1 MTTPSTGPY
10 DRSDVDLDDGV
21 ERLDL
26 GSILVP
32 VAEGMELQV
41 QVDEASGNVVLA
53 TVKMANAAV
62 QVQPYAAPKSGG
74 MWDDARPQIKD
85 SVIASGGTAQ
95 EVDGAFGPELHAKV
109 KAEGAND
116 LQAARFVG
124 IDGPRWFLRAVFLG
138 DAARSGA
145 IADRFDDMVRGIVV
159 VRGDAAM
166 PVGAPIPMRLP
177 VQPTAEPVTEGRAS
191 LDPFE
196 RGPEITET
204 R

>member
-1 MTTPSTGPY
+1 MTNEATGPY
-10 DRSDVDLDDGV
+10 DHADVDPADGV

-74 MWDDARPQIKD
+74 MWDDARPQIRD
-85 SVIASGGTAQ
+85 SVVASGGTAQ
-95 EVDGAFGPELHAKV
+95 ELDGTFGVELHAKV
-109 KAEGAND
+109 RSEGASE
-116 LQAARFVG
+116 LQTARFVG
-124 IDGPRWFLRAVFLG
+124 VDGPRWFLRAVFLG
-138 DAARSGA
+138 DAARPGPV
-145 IADRFDDMVRGIVV
+145 ADRFDAMVRGIVV
-159 VRGDAAM
+159 VRGEGAM

-177 VQPTAEPVTEGRAS
+177 AQPSVEPAAAERPS
-191 LDPFE
+191 LEPFE

>member
-1 MTTPSTGPY
+1 MTTHATGPY
-10 DRSDVDLDDGV
+10 DRADVDLADGT

-26 GSILVP
+26 GSLLVP

-74 MWDDARPQIKD
+74 MWDDARPQIRD

-95 EVDGAFGPELHAKV
+95 EVDGAFGLELHAEV
-109 KAEGAND
+109 KAEGTNA
-116 LQAARFVG
+116 LQTARFVG
-124 IDGPRWFLRAVFLG
+124 VDGPRWFLRAVFLG
-138 DAARSGA
+138 DAARPGA
-145 IADRFDDMVRGIVV
+145 IADRFDEMVRGVVV
-159 VRGDAAM
+159 VRGDGAM

-177 VQPTAEPVTEGRAS
+177 AQPSADPAAAGRPS
-191 LDPFE
+191 LDPFQ

>member
-1 MTTPSTGPY
+1 MTTHGCGPY
-10 DRSDVDLDDGV
+10 DHADVDVADGV

-26 GSILVP
+26 GSLLVP

-62 QVQPYAAPKSGG
+62 QVQPYAAPRSGG
-74 MWDDARPQIKD
+74 MWNDARPQIRD
-85 SVIASGGTAQ
+85 SVIASGGSAQ
-95 EVDGAFGPELHAKV
+95 EVEGPFGPELQAKV

-116 LQAARFVG
+116 LQTARFVG
-124 IDGPRWFLRAVFLG
+124 VDGPRWFLRAVFLG
-138 DAARSGA
+138 DAARPGST
-145 IADRFDDMVRGIVV
+145 ADRFDDLVRGIVV

-177 VQPTAEPVTEGRAS
+177 TQPSADPTATGHPT
-191 LDPFE
+191 LDPFQ